1 MQAEHLELKM
11 LLLYWIWSNQQGQH
25 FKKNKNLL
33 SEFEKKN
40 HICLINVL
48 LFALGRQLYGKMK
61 VNLQTTRL
69 LHLWKFLLFHEFSG
83 FFLLFFHT
91 IWELIS

>member
-1 MQAEHLELKM
+1 MK
-11 LLLYWIWSNQQGQH
+11 
-25 FKKNKNLL
+25 
-33 SEFEKKN
+33 KKN

-69 LHLWKFLLFHEFSG
+69 LHLWKFLLFHEFSV
-83 FFLLFFHT
+83 FFLIIFPHHLGTNQLAFFKNIY
-91 IWELIS
+91 IWLQILNNHAN